1 VIDVIPIA
9 FVNVYFSTG
18 GLPQLDLSN
27 ASILIP
33 FYTIVSNFGQICGAG
48 SAFPGTNFA
57 NCQFLAAGI
66 QACQAKGKLVTISLG
81 KRGPRSFYFYSEPDH
96 QVVRPAQF

>member
-9 FVNVYFSTG
+9 FVNVYFSAG

-33 FYTIVSNFGQICGAG
+33 FYTIFSNFGQICGTG
-48 SAFPGTNFA
+48 SAFPGTNLA

-66 QACQAKGKLVTISLG
+66 QACQAKGKLITISLG
-81 KRGPRSFYFYSEPDH
+81 KCGPLSFYFYSEPDH